1 MSEPEVLVVGGGHN
15 GLICAAYLARA
26 GIETVVVEA
35 RATTGGCAD
44 TEADLGAR
52 FNICNCDHTII
63 RSVPVAD
70 ELALTTHGLSYLE
83 PTLSMTAAFHDG
95 SSPWALHH
103 DVETTLDSLSGT
115 YPSQRSAYRRY
126 ADDAVPVARLLLE
139 AAATRPSARSLLA
152 LGRRNAPAVRTMVRW
167 SRQSAFDVLAEYF
180 DDWHLI
186 MPAVSQT
193 TTVLGQSPT
202 APGTGLSAAFYAVRH
217 VQSVGRPV
225 GGSGALPAAVRKSFE
240 AAGGAVRAGARVVAL
255 LLRDG
260 RARGVR
266 LDGGEEIHAHRVV
279 VATDPRTVFAEWLD
293 DPPRAA
299 ARLVRRWQAQPV
311 VPGYN
316 SKIDAVLRAAPRAS
330 KTAFSTI
337 AGDVLAPTM
346 ILSPSLGEQAEAYRL
361 LADGRVS
368 PMPTILAN
376 IPSVLDA
383 AMSPGGDSHVLSLE
397 VMFTPY
403 HHRGG
408 PSIAES
414 VDQWFELW
422 AQHMEPGTMQLVERY
437 RVMTPERYERDF
449 GLPLGRPITYFGT
462 PLAMVLGRPRELT
475 RYRTPI
481 GGLYL
486 SGAGTLPGAGV
497 TGAPGRNAA
506 AVVAEDLGCPLAA

>member
-1 MSEPEVLVVGGGHN
+1 MSDPDVLVVGGGHN

-103 DVETTLDSLSGT
+103 DVEATLDSLSGT
-115 YPSQRSAYRRY
+115 HPLQRDAYRKY
-126 ADDAVPVARLLLE
+126 AEDAVPVARLLLE
-139 AAATRPSARSLLA
+139 AAAIRPSTRSLLS
-152 LGRRNAPAVRTMVRW
+152 LGRRHAPAVRTMVRW
-167 SRQSAFDVLAEYF
+167 SRQSTFDILANYF

-193 TTVLGQSPT
+193 STVLGLRPT
-202 APGTGLSAAFYAVRH
+202 APGTGLGAVFYAVRH
-217 VQSVGRPV
+217 AQNVGRPV
-225 GGSGALPAAVRKSFE
+225 GGSGALPAAVRRSFE
-240 AAGGAVRAGARVVAL
+240 AAGGTVRTGARVVAVL
-255 LLRDG
+255 LGDG

-266 LDGGEEIHAHRVV
+266 LDGGEEITADNVV
-279 VATDPRTVFAEWLD
+279 VATDPRVVFTEWLEG
-293 DPPRAA
+293 PPRAA
-299 ARLVRRWQAQPV
+299 AKVAQRWQAQPV
-311 VPGYN
+311 VAGYQT
-316 SKIDAVLRAAPRAS
+316 KIDAVLRAAPRAGE
-330 KTAFSTI
+330 TAFSTI
-337 AGDVLAPTM
+337 SGDVLAPTM
-346 ILSPSLGEQAEAYRL
+346 ILSPSPDEQAEACRL
-361 LADGRVS
+361 LAEGRIS
-368 PMPTILAN
+368 PVPTILAN

-383 AMSPGGDSHVLSLE
+383 AMSPGGKSHVLSLE

-403 HHRGG
+403 RHESG
-408 PSIAES
+408 PSIEES
-414 VDQWFELW
+414 VGRWFELW
-422 AQHMEPGTMQLVERY
+422 ARHMEPGATRLIDRY
-437 RVMTPERYERDF
+437 RAMTPERYEREF
-449 GLPLGRPITYFGT
+449 GLPLGRPVTYFGT